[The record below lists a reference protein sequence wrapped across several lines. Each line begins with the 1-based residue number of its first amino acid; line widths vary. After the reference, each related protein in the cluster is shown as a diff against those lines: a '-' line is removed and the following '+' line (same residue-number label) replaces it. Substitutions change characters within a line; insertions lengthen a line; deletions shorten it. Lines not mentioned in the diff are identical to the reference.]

1 VLAAEGEWW
10 IAIPD
15 ALFGLG
21 VGWVAAA
28 SVRADRQPA
37 AAALTAPAATPAEP
51 VRRRRSLLRAG
62 SARARRRKGSGGA
75 SEGRGPTLD
84 VEADDAHERERIAA
98 GDHAGAQ
105 AVIETDVLVLNL
117 VFEMDVAQARV
128 ALGHMGEGEV
138 MGGDEAERG
147 RGEQRLDQALRS

>member
-1 VLAAEGEWW
+1 LLIGLGVITMGLAVVLAAEGEWW

-51 VRRRRSLLRAG
+51 VPAPPKFAPGRVRT
-62 SARARRRKGSGGA
+62 SAPAQRQRRRK
-75 SEGRGPTLD
+75 RG
-84 VEADDAHERERIAA
+84 
-98 GDHAGAQ
+98 
-105 AVIETDVLVLNL
+105 
-117 VFEMDVAQARV
+117 
-128 ALGHMGEGEV
+128 
-138 MGGDEAERG
+138 
-147 RGEQRLDQALRS
+147 